1 MSFTVFIC
9 TMFFLQG
16 FYWLVGKRSSQD
28 VEGREDYFLASKS
41 VSLFPLMMTF
51 LATQVGGGVILGAAD
66 EAYRFG
72 WSVFLYPLGGALG
85 MMVLGAGFG
94 RKLAEFKVST
104 VAEIFEVVYR
114 SKRLKQVASVLSVIS
129 LFMIL
134 VAQIIASHKFLV
146 SIGLVSAPLFVL
158 FWAIV
163 IFYTAQG
170 GLKAVIATDMVQAA
184 FFSVVFLVCF
194 FFVGA
199 SNLEVFQTSISFE
212 NVSHKLTGWLLMPLF
227 FMLIEQDMGQR
238 CFAAGSPKIVSRA
251 TFLAGLSMIVV
262 CIVPIF
268 FGVLAKEANLVIPE
282 GASVLMTS
290 IEWSTGPVISAI
302 VGCAILA
309 AVISTVTS
317 LINAISSNVFSDF
330 GLNTNLS
337 LVRLIT
343 SGISFGAIGFAFYF
357 DSIVDVLIQSYE
369 LSVSCLFVPIIWGL
383 FKKEGNFIS
392 ALLAISFG
400 ALAFVSFRVIEIPLR
415 EVVSVLI
422 SLSGF
427 VLGEVIE
434 RLRVRAAIKI
444 DEV

>member
-1 MSFTVFIC
+1 
-9 TMFFLQG
+9 MFFLQG